1 MRTSG
6 AILSGALEIEGRLC
20 SATGIRLLSEML

>member
-6 AILSGALEIEGRLC
+6 AILSDALEIEGRLC
-20 SATGIRLLSEML
+20 SARGLRLLSEVL